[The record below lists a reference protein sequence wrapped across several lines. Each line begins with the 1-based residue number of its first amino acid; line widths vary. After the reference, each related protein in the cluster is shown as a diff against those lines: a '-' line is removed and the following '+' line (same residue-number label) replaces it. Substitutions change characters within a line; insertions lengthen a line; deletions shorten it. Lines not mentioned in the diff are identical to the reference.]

1 MGRSKFYILPL
12 LPCFGVWE
20 KENCYRDLT
29 DRLCSLAYCE
39 LYIMAALV
47 ATKVL
52 PRAKL
57 VDTSE
62 EDISYDHDCIVL
74 QTKKGS
80 ISVKIEIE

>member
-1 MGRSKFYILPL
+1 
-12 LPCFGVWE
+12 
-20 KENCYRDLT
+20 
-29 DRLCSLAYCE
+29 
-39 LYIMAALV
+39 MAALM
-47 ATKVL
+47 ATNVL